1 MTDGYTYKTYSTAKF
16 YIPAGLY
23 SIEELEQLLAEL
35 KATKEQ
41 TDQALK
47 KVMKPLKE
55 RNHG

>member
-23 SIEELEQLLAEL
+23 SIEEIEKLLVEL
-35 KATKEQ
+35 KANKEQ

-47 KVMKPLKE
+47 RAIKPLKE
-55 RNHG
+55 HST

>member
-1 MTDGYTYKTYSTAKF
+1 MTDGYTYKTYGTARF
-16 YIPAGLY
+16 LLPEGFY

-55 RNHG
+55 RNHE

>member
-1 MTDGYTYKTYSTAKF
+1 MTDEYTYETYSTARF
-16 YIPAGLY
+16 LLPEGFY

-47 KVMKPLKE
+47 RAIKPLKE
-55 RNHG
+55 HST